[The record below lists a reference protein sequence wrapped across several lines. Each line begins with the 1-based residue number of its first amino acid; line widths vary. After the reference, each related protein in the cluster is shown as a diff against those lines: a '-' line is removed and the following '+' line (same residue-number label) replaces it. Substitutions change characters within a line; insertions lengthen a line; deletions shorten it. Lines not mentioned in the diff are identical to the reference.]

1 MANPYAEFL
10 TRLENAYGLYNPVH
24 KAELA
29 VYLPAKVPVS
39 ELEKLYWKLRE
50 EYTSA
55 YKTPPDI
62 TQINNVLKQDN
73 NLEAEAEWWWNEI
86 TLTGNSRDS
95 VLIPD
100 IRAQRSVE
108 SFGGWAAFCQ
118 RDPDNEHWHH
128 KNFVDAF
135 CKCKDSDTPHVLR
148 GNSNYLKPRPPL
160 LYGDKDKCKTILEY
174 HKNNTAGLIENMT
187 KEMRI

>member
-1 MANPYAEFL
+1 MTYSEFMAGIIDVYTDYQSAILKKL
-10 TRLENAYGLYNPVH
+10 TANYIKERWQEP
-24 KAELA
+24 ELDNILA
-29 VYLPAKVPVS
+29 MLTVKHDPK
-39 ELEKLYWKLRE
+39 
-50 EYTSA
+50 
-55 YKTPPDI
+55 YKTPPSPATFEEMFPRQNI
-62 TQINNVLKQDN
+62 TT
-73 NLEAEAEWWWNEI
+73 EAEWWWNEI
-86 TLTGNSRDS
+86 TRTGNSRDS